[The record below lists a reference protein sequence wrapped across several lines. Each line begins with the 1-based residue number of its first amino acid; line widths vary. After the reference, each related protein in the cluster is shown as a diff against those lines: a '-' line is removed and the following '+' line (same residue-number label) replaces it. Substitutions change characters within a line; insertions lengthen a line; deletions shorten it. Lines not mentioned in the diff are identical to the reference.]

1 MTSPFIY
8 HDGKPYLIA
17 NFSLDPDAPR
27 PSLHDL
33 LAKLLQQHSAAEL
46 LLLRPLSRSE
56 AAELEQTVED
66 AEVDFWA
73 RLVGSRK

>member
-1 MTSPFIY
+1 MRSPFIY

-33 LAKLLQQHSAAEL
+33 LAELLEQHSTSDL
-46 LLLRPLSRSE
+46 LLLRPLSKLE

-73 RLVGSRK
+73 RLVGSKK

>member
-1 MTSPFIY
+1 MTSPFVV
-8 HDGKPYLIA
+8 HDGRPFLVA
-17 NFSLDPDAPR
+17 NFTLDADAPR

-33 LAKLLQQHSAAEL
+33 LAELLEQHSASDL
-46 LLLRPLSRSE
+46 LLLRPLSRAE

-73 RLVGSRK
+73 RLVGAK